1 LVVSCIREQWTR
13 KLLERDD
20 PAKENAPRT
29 RGTREVTLVKAMR
42 FPEAG
47 RAEIVEVSKPVPAAG
62 EVLVRVR
69 AAGICH
75 SDVAAFQGTHN
86 FRCPPVITGHEL
98 AGEVVQLG
106 PKVRRIQQ
114 GARVAIEPHVGC
126 GQCVYCRRGAY
137 HECPGKRFVGVGD
150 WIGAFAEYALATE
163 SMCHAMPEGMT
174 YEEGATLEPFCVG
187 LHAVRLARL
196 QMGERVAI
204 LGVGAI
210 GMMTLL
216 AARLTAPGQIIASDP
231 SAKKRELARR
241 LGADLAIDPTTQDVL
256 EAVRGATDGHGAD
269 IVFVCVARD
278 DVLTQAV
285 EATRRIGRLVIIA
298 SFFQGGPLMARAI
311 QSRERTVIGSSMYT
325 ADDYQLAIR
334 LWQKGLLPL
343 STLISERISLPQAP
357 EAVAAFARSAKPD
370 VVKTIIRFD

>member
-1 LVVSCIREQWTR
+1 MPGE
-13 KLLERDD
+13 
-20 PAKENAPRT
+20 
-29 RGTREVTLVKAMR
+29 
-42 FPEAG
+42 
-47 RAEIVEVSKPVPAAG
+47 G

-75 SDVAAFQGTHN
+75 SDVAAYQGTHT

-106 PKVRRIQQ
+106 PGVRRVRQ
-114 GARVAIEPHVGC
+114 GDRVAVEPHVGC
-126 GQCVYCRRGAY
+126 GQCVYCWRGAY

-150 WIGAFAEYALATE
+150 WIGAFAEYSLATE
-163 SMCHAMPEGMT
+163 SMCHAMPDGMT
-174 YEEGATLEPFCVG
+174 YEEGAALEPFCVG
-187 LHAVRLARL
+187 LHAVRLARI

-204 LGVGAI
+204 LGMGAI

-216 AARLTAPGQIIASDP
+216 AARLAAPGQIIVSDP
-231 SAKKRELARR
+231 SAPKRELALR
-241 LGADLAIDPTTQDVL
+241 LGADLALDPAGQDVL
-256 EAVRGATDGHGAD
+256 EAVRAATDGHGAD
-269 IVFVCVARD
+269 AVFICVARD
-278 DVLTQAV
+278 EVLAQAV

-298 SFFQGGPLMARAI
+298 SFFQGGPLAARAI

-343 STLISERISLPQAP
+343 STLISERISLAQAP
-357 EAVAAFARSAKPD
+357 EAVAAFARNAKPE
-370 VVKTIIRFD
+370 VVKTVICLPGAGR